1 METRSDRI
9 VTILAEAGG
18 RLSVKDVADRLARLE
33 GVPSLITSAVS
44 ATVTQDNKT
53 RDAAGRTPRFKTY
66 GDGTEQ
72 WGYVSLV
79 DTTKPAKITEP
90 EKLHER
96 IPQFMEAANRVTR
109 DRLRKA
115 VAELTWQEFESNFL
129 ARVLEALGFHS
140 VELTQLTRDGGKDAF
155 CRYKRGIVSS
165 EAIVSAKHWSGNKV
179 GAAEVQRLRGI
190 KGSADTGIIVT
201 SSQFTEDAKQEAEP
215 SQNQRSIVL
224 IDGELIVETCIAT
237 GIGIRAV
244 NLPTLYDFV
253 GLRDDRIAAG

>member
-9 VTILAEAGG
+9 VKILSDAGG
-18 RLSVKDVADRLARLE
+18 RLSVKDVADQLALLE

-79 DTTKPAKITEP
+79 EISKPAKISEP

-96 IPQFMEAANRVTR
+96 IPQFMEAANKVTR
-109 DRLRKA
+109 EKLRA
-115 VAELTWQEFESNFL
+115 AIADLTWQEFESNFL
-129 ARVLEALGFHS
+129 ARILEALGFHS
-140 VELTQLTRDGGKDAF
+140 VELTQLTRDGGKDAY

-179 GAAEVQRLRGI
+179 ERPRFNAFEASRVAPIQVLSSHPRSLRTMRSTKLNPVRI
-190 KGSADTGIIVT
+190 SAQ
-201 SSQFTEDAKQEAEP
+201 SF
-215 SQNQRSIVL
+215 
-224 IDGELIVETCIAT
+224 
-237 GIGIRAV
+237 
-244 NLPTLYDFV
+244 
-253 GLRDDRIAAG
+253 

>member
-9 VTILAEAGG
+9 VTILSNAAG
-18 RLSVKDVADRLARLE
+18 RLSVKEVADRLAQLE
-33 GVPSLITSAVS
+33 GAPSLITSTVS
-44 ATVTQDNKT
+44 ATVAQDNKT

-66 GDGTEQ
+66 GDGNEQ
-72 WGYVSLV
+72 WGFVSLV
-79 DTTKPAKITEP
+79 ETPKSAKISEP

-96 IPQFMEAANRVTR
+96 IPQFMEAANQVTR

-115 VAELTWQEFESNFL
+115 IAELTWQEFESNFL
-129 ARVLEALGFHS
+129 ASVLEALGFNS

-201 SSQFTEDAKQEAEP
+201 SSQFTDDAKTEAEP
-215 SQNQRSIVL
+215 SQNQRAIVL
-224 IDGELIVETCIAT
+224 IDGDLIVDTCIAT
-237 GIGIRAV
+237 GIGVRAV

-253 GLRDDRIAAG
+253 GLRDEKSGAA